1 MTKLADLTEADRLL
15 VIAGTLREYDGYLD
29 VVAWH
34 DTIPVENVR
43 RFRYISDLR
52 GDRGPNLYYVC
63 IGTWKDAPREPGLI
77 RLLAQCG
84 AQELDI

>member
-15 VIAGTLREYDGYLD
+15 VVSGTQREYDEYLD
-29 VVAWH
+29 VVAWQKS
-34 DTIPVENVR
+34 IPAKNVR

-63 IGTWKDAPREPGLI
+63 VGTWEDMPREPGLF
-77 RLLAQCG
+77 RLFRQCG
-84 AQELDI
+84 AEELAT